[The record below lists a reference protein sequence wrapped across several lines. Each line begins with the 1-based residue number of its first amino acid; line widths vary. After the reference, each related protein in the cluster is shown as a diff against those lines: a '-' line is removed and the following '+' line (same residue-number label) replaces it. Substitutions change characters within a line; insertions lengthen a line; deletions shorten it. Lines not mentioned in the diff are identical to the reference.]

1 MPLIDDIWANG
12 KCGFKALQYMAVG
25 AVAVV
30 SPVGVNT
37 HIITHNA
44 DFRNGF
50 ICDSQQ
56 DWKNALIFI
65 LENPEKVEN
74 IRQNA
79 RKTIVERY
87 SVLSN
92 QANFLG
98 LFRD

>member
-25 AVAVV
+25 AVALV

-37 HIITHNA
+37 HIIMSNE
-44 DFRNGF
+44 NGF
-50 ICDSQQ
+50 ICDSLQS
-56 DWKNALIFI
+56 WKDALISI

-79 RKTIVERY
+79 RKTILKRY

-92 QANFLG
+92 QVNFLG
-98 LFRD
+98 LFAD